1 MKKLLVI
8 LICIIASFSL
18 LACDLIL
25 PDEAVD
31 FVEDALENV
40 TFSRGLLYRFDNDAE
55 GYVVTG
61 IGTCTDVDI
70 VIPKTYNGYPVVAI
84 GSYAFSSC
92 SSLTSVTFE
101 DPTGWWY
108 SSSSSATSGTAIS
121 ESSLAN
127 ASTAAYYLRDYYYSS
142 YYWFKY

>member
-108 SSSSSATSGTAIS
+108 SSSFSATSGTTIS

-127 ASTAAYYLRDYYYSS
+127 ASTAAKYLRSS
-142 YYWFKY
+142 YYNKYWFKD